1 MEKGVFVMNPRASL
15 IRIMT
20 LVIANAEP
28 PSVQKE
34 MIMVAH
40 ANGLLSYARV
50 AEMIVFY
57 GLRAE
62 G

>member
-1 MEKGVFVMNPRASL
+1 MTPRYNL
-15 IRIMT
+15 IKIMA

-40 ANGLLSYARV
+40 ANGLLSFARV
-50 AEMIVFY
+50 AEMIAFY
-57 GLRAE
+57 GLQA
-62 G
+62 

>member
-1 MEKGVFVMNPRASL
+1 MNPRASL

-28 PSVQKE
+28 KAVQKE

-50 AEMIVFY
+50 AEMIAFY
-57 GLRAE
+57 GLRA
-62 G
+62 

>member
-1 MEKGVFVMNPRASL
+1 MNPRASL

-34 MIMVAH
+34 FARQS
-40 ANGLLSYARV
+40 GLMFSTK
-50 AEMIVFY
+50 EK
-57 GLRAE
+57 
-62 G
+62 